1 MFRYLCKS
9 LVLILLLAGAASAQ
23 QTDLEQE
30 LRKELDEL
38 KNRIAHLESLLER
51 LSEKSDAEKIK
62 KVSSIPNIK
71 NEKAPALN
79 TPSTLPTNP
88 DKYRKTA
95 PRFDVL
101 LQSRGDYFADAG
113 KNSTFFLRKAELGIK
128 GHIAEHVDFSIE
140 FDPVRAS
147 DPLRRTYIRLS
158 HIRWLHIK
166 FGLEK
171 SPIGLEELSS
181 TAQLPFVDRS
191 EVNDRFSAAEEL
203 GVHLESHWPNLLFQ
217 FSVTNGGRRLLR
229 DNNDYKDITARI
241 VWAPIPW
248 FSLGGATLQG
258 RAGSNED
265 DRIRYNGELKLG
277 SNLYGFQIEFY
288 RAKDV
293 SVWSSAF
300 YVSGYWALP
309 MKSQLLTHLQP
320 VIRYEHID
328 REDNDELEELR
339 LLTLGLSF
347 MLDEH
352 RSKFQ
357 INFLKDLHT
366 GTRKDE
372 LRAQYQVEF

>member
-1 MFRYLCKS
+1 MFRHFCKS
-9 LVLILLLAGAASAQ
+9 LVLILFLAGAASAQ
-23 QTDLEQE
+23 RTDLEQE

-38 KNRIAHLESLLER
+38 KNRVAQLESLLEK
-51 LSEKSDAEKIK
+51 LSEKSDVEKTT
-62 KVSSIPNIK
+62 KVSAIPKIR

-79 TPSTLPTNP
+79 TPSTLPTNR

-95 PRFDVL
+95 PRFDIL
-101 LQSRGDYFADAG
+101 LQSRGDYFADAS

-128 GHIAEHVDFSIE
+128 GHIAAHVDFSIE
-140 FDPVRAS
+140 FDPVRAN

-158 HIRWLHIK
+158 HIPWLHIK
-166 FGLEK
+166 LGLEK
-171 SPIGLEELSS
+171 APLGLEELSS
-181 TAQLPFVDRS
+181 TAQIPFVDRS

-203 GVHLESHWPNLLFQ
+203 GVHLESHWPNWLFQ

-229 DNNDYKDITARI
+229 DNNDYKDLTARI

-248 FSLGGATLQG
+248 FSFGGAALQG

-277 SNLYGFQIEFY
+277 SNLSGFQSEFY
-288 RAKDV
+288 RAKDA

-309 MKSQLLTHLQP
+309 VASQFLTHVQP
-320 VIRYEHID
+320 VIRYEHIA
-328 REDNDELEELR
+328 REDNLELEELR
-339 LLTLGLSF
+339 LLTFCISF

-352 RSKFQ
+352 RSKFE